1 MRRKR
6 SNWVSVSHLSAY
18 AADPSKFC
26 QHRGQ
31 AYNSEA
37 ANAGLKA
44 HARAGSGNS
53 LLPWLVIIAVA
64 ILVAINW
71 DLL

>member
-44 HARAGSGNS
+44 HAQAGSGNQS
-53 LLPWLVIIAVA
+53 FTVVSDYCCSHIGCY
-64 ILVAINW
+64 
-71 DLL
+71 